1 MRKRQ
6 AAIALALLSA
16 VSSLC
21 LKGMKKVGEHIEERM
36 KKRNQLKSSDLSWK
50 GRRKERIWRRRI
62 TV

>member
-21 LKGMKKVGEHIEERM
+21 LKGMKKVGDHIEQR
-36 KKRNQLKSSDLSWK
+36 Q
-50 GRRKERIWRRRI
+50 RKENKR
-62 TV
+62 

>member
-21 LKGMKKVGEHIEERM
+21 LKGMKRWASISRRG
-36 KKRNQLKSSDLSWK
+36 RNENRNVSRTLDVRDKLCYSDS
-50 GRRKERIWRRRI
+50 IYI
-62 TV
+62 

>member
-21 LKGMKKVGEHIEERM
+21 LKGMQKVGEHIEARQKREQERVS
-36 KKRNQLKSSDLSWK
+36 R
-50 GRRKERIWRRRI
+50 
-62 TV
+62 T

>member
-21 LKGMKKVGEHIEERM
+21 LKGMKKVGEHIEAR
-36 KKRNQLKSSDLSWK
+36 QKSQQQQTPHD
-50 GRRKERIWRRRI
+50 
-62 TV
+62 